1 MVRPLAS
8 LMVASCL
15 LCTAPAPAAP
25 RQTVQQEIKA
35 TDRPGMSRR
44 FFAESLLTRDELL
57 AALDGLER
65 PLTEPVLAAVFSAY
79 AEAAGRAEKAALDAM
94 YLEENGDVRYP
105 PLSPPQLAAI
115 AAAASKA
122 TAEATDAAVRELAQ
136 SGATAAMTE
145 EQIAADL
152 YRRLASRKYMSALS
166 GYHRDGD
173 PGYDTLADYQL
184 ALRVDRGIAD
194 AASRAAKDTAAKAA
208 FDAAVASYRATGEVL
223 GRRVVEASGRS
234 LIAPRILWGGPDPE
248 PADFGELTKVVRAD
262 QTMWAKAN
270 DSLGVAIASYLTAGI
285 SPDAVDPYAAS
296 RWRLRHL
303 EATASRATVVVSWA
317 MAIADAATVL
327 GASEAELAAM
337 RAVVDQSLADQVSR
351 MEATLAAYQAWVD
364 AARAKGVHP
373 YSTEPTPALM
383 QALERQT
390 ALDRA
395 TRERVLATVQSPLLA
410 EALRA
415 IVSPEEGARMPGWVQ
430 RARSFAAEEARR
442 ANEQPTGGASETE
455 GGAK

>member
-1 MVRPLAS
+1 
-8 LMVASCL
+8 
-15 LCTAPAPAAP
+15 
-25 RQTVQQEIKA
+25 
-35 TDRPGMSRR
+35 
-44 FFAESLLTRDELL
+44 
-57 AALDGLER
+57 
-65 PLTEPVLAAVFSAY
+65 
-79 AEAAGRAEKAALDAM
+79 
-94 YLEENGDVRYP
+94 
-105 PLSPPQLAAI
+105 
-115 AAAASKA
+115 
-122 TAEATDAAVRELAQ
+122 
-136 SGATAAMTE
+136 
-145 EQIAADL
+145 
-152 YRRLASRKYMSALS
+152 
-166 GYHRDGD
+166 
-173 PGYDTLADYQL
+173 
-184 ALRVDRGIAD
+184 
-194 AASRAAKDTAAKAA
+194 
-208 FDAAVASYRATGEVL
+208 
-223 GRRVVEASGRS
+223 
-234 LIAPRILWGGPDPE
+234 
-248 PADFGELTKVVRAD
+248 
-262 QTMWAKAN
+262 
-270 DSLGVAIASYLTAGI
+270 
-285 SPDAVDPYAAS
+285 
-296 RWRLRHL
+296 
-303 EATASRATVVVSWA
+303 